1 MVEDLRMSVVALT
14 GAILFA
20 LVRVEWI
27 SLGLS
32 LVALVASIL
41 ALRGQRDLERRQ
53 DQLLN
58 QQVTEAKDVKS
69 EAETVQRSLKSASEE
84 D

>member
-1 MVEDLRMSVVALT
+1 MSVVALT